1 MQCRKPHRRALRKH
15 GLMQA
20 METSNILLARGKPS
34 ETVELATM
42 LAESDYRVTS
52 VYNEEELFERC
63 REESVDLVVLD
74 TSFARQRSV
83 ELTRTLVSYT
93 TVALIVVGHDLRPD
107 DRAALLWAGAD
118 DCLTLPIQGD
128 ELIARIGAVLRRYL
142 GLPGAQARL
151 TVGPFTLDRLSHRLW
166 HANRSEPIQF
176 TMAEARLLEC
186 FMQHPNRPVR
196 RERLLALT
204 TEAAHGPVGKAAA
217 ENRKEN
223 GHSIE
228 TSGAEKPTSR
238 VVDVHIAHIRA
249 KLRRAGIRDLLITA
263 LRGAGY
269 VMHVDELSP
278 SRPGIRVA
286 TSQAS
291 PRKPRSGWQNRPSS
305 R

>member
-1 MQCRKPHRRALRKH
+1 
-15 GLMQA
+15 

-42 LAESDYRVTS
+42 LAESDYPVTS
-52 VYNEEELFERC
+52 VYNEGDLFERC
-63 REESVDLVVLD
+63 RDESVALVVLD
-74 TSFARQRSV
+74 TSFAQKRTV

-93 TVALIVVGHDLRPD
+93 TVALIVVGKDLQPD

-118 DCLTLPIQGD
+118 DCLTLPVEGD

-186 FMQHPNRPVR
+186 FMQYPNRPVR

-204 TEAAHGPVGKAAA
+204 TEAAHGPA
-217 ENRKEN
+217 RQP
-223 GHSIE
+223 
-228 TSGAEKPTSR
+228 TSGSDQTGPISTETTGTEKPTSR
-238 VVDVHIAHIRA
+238 VIDVHIAHIRA

-269 VMHVDELSP
+269 VMHVDELAP

-286 TSQAS
+286 TSQTS
-291 PRKPRSGWQNRPSS
+291 PRKLRSGWQNRPSS

>member
-1 MQCRKPHRRALRKH
+1 ML
-15 GLMQA
+15 A

-34 ETVELATM
+34 ESVELATA
-42 LAESDYRVTS
+42 LAESDYRVSS
-52 VYNEEELFERC
+52 VYSEGELFERC
-63 REESVDLVVLD
+63 RDESVALVVLD

-93 TVALIVVGHDLRPD
+93 TVALIVVGQDLRPD
-107 DRAALLWAGAD
+107 DRAALLCAGAD
-118 DCLTLPIQGD
+118 DCLTLPIEGD

-176 TMAEARLLEC
+176 TMAEARLLET

-204 TEAAHGPVGKAAA
+204 VEAARGPAGRAALEAASKAMD
-217 ENRKEN
+217 ND
-223 GHSIE
+223 E
-228 TSGAEKPTSR
+228 TSEEDKPTSR

-269 VMHVDELSP
+269 VMHVDELTP
-278 SRPGIRVA
+278 SRPSIRVA
-286 TSQAS
+286 TSQTA
-291 PRKPRSGWQNRPSS
+291 PRKPRSGWQNRPPSK
-305 R
+305 